1 MARIKTAEKTFV
13 FDLNPT
19 NAENISVGG
28 AVIDVGQVYSLV
40 NRVSMR
46 QGYEYVVQSLEIGV
60 QAGGAFEACIMRLP
74 EHWPCVNAWE
84 KGMRLWLKQQNDA
97 AEDAGL
103 ESTIARYR
111 DFKIGFDVNHDFADN
126 LLPSGFFID
135 DGGSSS
141 DTYEWRQSQIVIPND
156 GAVGNTTERI
166 LHMIGGSTSTR
177 AGLIN
182 AYAESRSRP
191 NTPEPNIVNAP
202 TGGIFGEMFDVG
214 FDDEDVVDNFQ
225 ENNNEAPY
233 LLGRQSAQE
242 YYPGGSFQGASGGT
256 GGAIPYTGTFVDI
269 LSINAGQMYNTDTC
283 PGFVAPC
290 GLIQLNYNATG
301 ANVPGVPNAGDM
313 PFGLWLKLTLAP
325 GSYKGV
331 LAQSMQEAN

>member
-19 NAENISVGG
+19 NEGTLSVGG

-111 DFKIGFDVNHDFADN
+111 DFKVAFDKDHNFADN
-126 LLPSGFFID
+126 LLPSGFFIN
-135 DGGSSS
+135 DGGSTS
-141 DTYEWRQSQIVIPND
+141 DTYEWEQSRIVIPND
-156 GAVGNTTERI
+156 GTVGNTTERL
-166 LHMIGGSTSTR
+166 LHVVGSSTSTR

-191 NTPEPNIVNAP
+191 NTPEPNLVDTA

-214 FDDEDVVDNFQ
+214 FDDEEVVDNFQ
-225 ENNNEAPY
+225 DRNNEAPY

-242 YYPGGSFQGASGGT
+242 YYPGGSFQGFGGGT
-256 GGAIPYTGTFVDI
+256 GGGIPYSGSFVDI
-269 LSINAGQMYNTDTC
+269 LSINAGQMFNTDTC

-290 GLIQLNYNATG
+290 GLIQINYNATG
-301 ANVPGVPNAGDM
+301 ANVPGVPQPGDM